1 MSQNVSNFFSIPIFI
16 ISYNRK
22 NDLSFI
28 VKRLLKD
35 GYTNLIILDN
45 ASTESGLIE
54 YLRHI
59 KDERINVVFLEKNY
73 GHGVLWECHQFDDII
88 ESQYYVLTD
97 PDVFPINDCPNNY
110 VEVFYDILQKYPD
123 KTKVGFSLKI
133 DDLPNSYPFKYDII
147 RFESFYWEKKLPYFF
162 DIYDAPIDT
171 TFALYKPGIIDKRKF
186 CDAIRTGGEY
196 VARHNGWYVTEQ
208 NQNSEYFKDGNIS
221 STAMNSQAM
230 RTFQLVVIS
239 NLLSKQNEGL
249 YYITHRILPNNK
261 IKNNYTFFDIFR
273 TFIYLLRKKISLYI
287 FSK

>member
-45 ASTESGLIE
+45 ASTESSLIE

-110 VEVFYDILQKYPD
+110 VEVFL
-123 KTKVGFSLKI
+123 
-133 DDLPNSYPFKYDII
+133 
-147 RFESFYWEKKLPYFF
+147 
-162 DIYDAPIDT
+162 
-171 TFALYKPGIIDKRKF
+171 
-186 CDAIRTGGEY
+186 
-196 VARHNGWYVTEQ
+196 
-208 NQNSEYFKDGNIS
+208 
-221 STAMNSQAM
+221 
-230 RTFQLVVIS
+230 
-239 NLLSKQNEGL
+239 
-249 YYITHRILPNNK
+249 
-261 IKNNYTFFDIFR
+261 
-273 TFIYLLRKKISLYI
+273 
-287 FSK
+287 